1 MNWQDDPEIQRK
13 MQQQQVRGRLL
24 RSTLLWGPPFLAS
37 LAALIVFTADRL
49 FIHDFGST
57 WFLVVVLSVF
67 TVLFGF
73 QAIQSFMDY
82 IGDPIAEQGRVTR
95 RWARSDSFVIKTHYI
110 RLDKQI
116 LRGDQFILD
125 GIREGDWVEA
135 TYYPHSAVL
144 VSVEKREAPAE
155 EEPREP
161 VRNDRK
167 L

>member
-1 MNWQDDPEIQRK
+1 MNWQDDPELQRK

-37 LAALIVFTADRL
+37 LAALVFFTADRL
-49 FIHDFGST
+49 FIHDYGST
-57 WFLVVVLSVF
+57 WFLVVVLTVF

-73 QAIQSFMDY
+73 QAIQSFMDDK
-82 IGDPIAEQGRVTR
+82 GDTVSEQGRVTR

-110 RLDKQI
+110 RLEQKI
-116 LRGDQFILD
+116 LRGDQLILD

-144 VSVEKREAPAE
+144 VSVEKRDAPAE
-155 EEPREP
+155 EGAREAIK
-161 VRNDRK
+161 NDKK